1 MRLNMSLITAMKE
14 LNWNTPETKKKTV
27 YKSVFVCVYTQ
38 SVQMI
43 WSDTELSLYSVAE
56 QENTVSV

>member
-14 LNWNTPETKKKTV
+14 LNWNTPETKNSLQK
-27 YKSVFVCVYTQ
+27 YICVCVYTQ

-43 WSDTELSLYSVAE
+43 TELSLYSLVE
-56 QENTVSV
+56 QENI